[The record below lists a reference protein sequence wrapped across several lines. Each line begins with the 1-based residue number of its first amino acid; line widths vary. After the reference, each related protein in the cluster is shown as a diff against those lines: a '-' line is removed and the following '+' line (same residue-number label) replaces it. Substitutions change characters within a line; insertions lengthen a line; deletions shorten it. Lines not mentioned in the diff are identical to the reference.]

1 MFVCLTGVDASPL
14 MTWGSIEG
22 TPQRLDSDLTPS
34 SGPTFKLPKESVR
47 EKVALKL
54 ADEVAKATR
63 ARKKA
68 TLVSAR

>member
-1 MFVCLTGVDASPL
+1 

-34 SGPTFKLPKESVR
+34 SGPAFKLPKECAR

-54 ADEVAKATR
+54 ADQVAKANR

-68 TLVSAR
+68 SLVSAR